1 MNRLIADVGG
11 TNIRFAVVAG
21 SKLLTEPQT
30 LHCADYPGIVEAAEA
45 YLSGNGQGASFD
57 EAAFAVAGAVTGD
70 WIDITNNHWAFS
82 QAEVARRL
90 KVGRIRFL
98 NDFTALA
105 LGLPHLPPE
114 SVLALNEAKSVRNAP
129 IAVIGPGTGL
139 GVSGLLPDGTGGWVA
154 IAGEGGHAT
163 LPVRTAREF
172 AVIDKAQQMFGH
184 CSAERLVSGPGLVT
198 LAEILDLI
206 DGRAVQQRSPADIT
220 ENAATG
226 ACPVSVEAM
235 DLFLGFLGTMVSN
248 LALTLG
254 AFGGVYLAG
263 GILPRL
269 GIDKLK
275 ASPLLARFA
284 DKGRYR
290 DYLEAIPVKLV
301 VHPLPAFLGLGN
313 LPIGDE

>member
-1 MNRLIADVGG
+1 MSRLIADVGG

-21 SKLLTEPQT
+21 SEVLTEPES
-30 LHCADYPGIVEAAEA
+30 LRCADYPGIVEAAQT
-45 YLSGNGQGASFD
+45 YLSGKGKGAAFD

-70 WIDITNNHWAFS
+70 WIDITNNRWAFS

-90 KVGRIRFL
+90 KVGRIKFL

-114 SVLALNEAKSVRNAP
+114 SVITLNGAQGTPNAP
-129 IAVIGPGTGL
+129 IGVIGPGTGL
-139 GVSGLLPDGTGGWVA
+139 GVSGLLPDGKKGWVA
-154 IAGEGGHAT
+154 IAGEGGHST

-172 AVIDKAQQMFGH
+172 AVIDKAQQLYSH

-198 LAEILDLI
+198 LAEILDQL
-206 DGRAVQQRSPADIT
+206 DGRQPAQRTPAEIT
-220 ENAATG
+220 EKASNG
-226 ACPVSVEAM
+226 SCLVSVEAM
-235 DLFLGFLGTMVSN
+235 NLFLGFLGTMASN

-254 AFGGVYLAG
+254 AFGGIYLAG

-269 GIDKLK
+269 GPDKLK
-275 ASPLLARFA
+275 ASPLLERFA

-290 DYLEAIPVKLV
+290 DYLAAIPLKLV

-313 LPIGDE
+313 LPIEDA